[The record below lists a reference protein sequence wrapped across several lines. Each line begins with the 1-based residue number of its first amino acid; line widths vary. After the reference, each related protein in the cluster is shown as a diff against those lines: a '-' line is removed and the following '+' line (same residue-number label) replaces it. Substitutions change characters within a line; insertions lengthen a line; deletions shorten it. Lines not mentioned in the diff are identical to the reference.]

1 MARISGF
8 VSAVTVTDRGYGF
21 EPGEPVYVIFS
32 GGGGDGAVA
41 IASVGTAG
49 SGAAAT
55 ARINGSVVAVK
66 VDSQGGGYQ
75 TSPSVSVDMTNNFL
89 ATDPSDPSFLPYIQ
103 VRIAGRVSGVEIV
116 EPGSNYGTRDDRF
129 NIFQK
134 PPWAT
139 ATAGPLGG
147 PITAVSY
154 SQAGLTGFY
163 SAPPRM
169 NFENTIVPYCEV
181 SCLTGAFSIDV
192 GDSGGGPRRSGAS
205 YRLPAASGDTS
216 ADTFRPSSVSSLY
229 LPPGAN
235 TNSLVFFSML
245 GAIGTTGNCVG
256 FGPTQRNISFL
267 ASIQR
272 SLSVLVMPV
281 YSPSELPTVFVVD
294 ASGSGAVAEMQS
306 PGSLVVTSPGENYTL
321 DATFYMRGGRPV
333 SWGSPPAGSVAISS
347 QTGKIV
353 GGITWD
359 SQGDGNGATDGGACA
374 DVYLDGGGSEEGDL
388 SPAGVLT
395 PSASPFFFSFSPST
409 SFGVRSFKSPP
420 RVIVVTREKPS
431 HRHGTANR
439 ELAASLSLSLTQAA
453 PESIRSEA
461 TSATAITTP
470 GFSRYPAEAISS
482 PSFGDGWNLF
492 LHHWDGQVNFVWID
506 YPSQARAFGVSSPPA
521 FSFSLGGGGSGAA
534 AHAEIVGWTGHFS
547 DERAMRVIST

>member
-1 MARISGF
+1 
-8 VSAVTVTDRGYGF
+8 
-21 EPGEPVYVIFS
+21 
-32 GGGGDGAVA
+32 
-41 IASVGTAG
+41 
-49 SGAAAT
+49 
-55 ARINGSVVAVK
+55 
-66 VDSQGGGYQ
+66 
-75 TSPSVSVDMTNNFL
+75 
-89 ATDPSDPSFLPYIQ
+89 
-103 VRIAGRVSGVEIV
+103 
-116 EPGSNYGTRDDRF
+116 
-129 NIFQK
+129 
-134 PPWAT
+134 
-139 ATAGPLGG
+139 
-147 PITAVSY
+147 
-154 SQAGLTGFY
+154 
-163 SAPPRM
+163 
-169 NFENTIVPYCEV
+169 
-181 SCLTGAFSIDV
+181 
-192 GDSGGGPRRSGAS
+192 
-205 YRLPAASGDTS
+205 
-216 ADTFRPSSVSSLY
+216 
-229 LPPGAN
+229 
-235 TNSLVFFSML
+235 
-245 GAIGTTGNCVG
+245 
-256 FGPTQRNISFL
+256 
-267 ASIQR
+267 
-272 SLSVLVMPV
+272 MPV

-534 AHAEIVGWTGHFS
+534 AHAEIVGWTGRFS